1 MKLLKED
8 YGQSSDLNEFD
19 SQARGRFETYYKVV
33 MEIKENYNDR
43 NTRLQTELF
52 AFEDAAKDYYNK
64 LLKDIEDEKYNW
76 FHTNVQLVEV
86 RVNLSEEEIEEKDFY
101 ETDEDEEEEVLEDD
115 TVIEDEE

>member
-1 MKLLKED
+1 MKLLNED

-64 LLKDIEDEKYNW
+64 LLKDIEDEKYDW
-76 FHTNVQLVEV
+76 FWVTVTLNEV
-86 RVNLSEEEIEEKDFY
+86 KVNLTEEELEERTIY
-101 ETDEDEEEEVLEDD
+101 EEDEEEEEVLEDN